1 MPFTSVEGKKETD
14 VLFLNNYWK
23 ITLYRFFF
31 LTYLKHVQRFI
42 TVSLLRVIP
51 NKDSRPL
58 FHTNVTAIFNRN
70 LNLMKRRKITISL
83 RLIAGTED
91 LGRFD
96 LKVVPIGY
104 KYTFAVEFRSSRYYA
119 GTSLIVHEYIILSNE
134 VNRWSRR
141 SHSSLSI
148 NHSKDKPEPTG
159 RNVYDAA
166 WTLPHQFPFFS
177 PVPQPQGSAL
187 SFDCK
192 ITSRHTL
199 YRLTTYRDSVLFNFE
214 NPTKFVRN
222 SNHDYY
228 AYFRLQIEVR
238 TYITRCCISQTFIL
252 FKVDGVFLQCVI
264 KFINIQW
271 GKLFFF
277 GCLWWQIYV
286 YYIFPISIL
295 NVIIIKS
302 LGQSFI

>member
-1 MPFTSVEGKKETD
+1 MPLEHSRISFHFFSQYPSRKE
-14 VLFLNNYWK
+14 VLFHSTVKLPA
-23 ITLYRFFF
+23 LY
-31 LTYLKHVQRFI
+31 
-42 TVSLLRVIP
+42 
-51 NKDSRPL
+51 
-58 FHTNVTAIFNRN
+58 
-70 LNLMKRRKITISL
+70 
-83 RLIAGTED
+83 
-91 LGRFD
+91 
-96 LKVVPIGY
+96 
-104 KYTFAVEFRSSRYYA
+104 
-119 GTSLIVHEYIILSNE
+119 
-134 VNRWSRR
+134 
-141 SHSSLSI
+141 
-148 NHSKDKPEPTG
+148 
-159 RNVYDAA
+159 
-166 WTLPHQFPFFS
+166 
-177 PVPQPQGSAL
+177 
-187 SFDCK
+187 
-192 ITSRHTL
+192 TL